1 MKNNS
6 KSKLY
11 TDDHP
16 ELSTKGTGFKDEKN
30 ALNTIKIISSR
41 CLKYQFDVV
50 NTMYNRAKY
59 HQNQKPDMKKAMVI
73 FKLWLDKYKSKKEI
87 ENKYKDFLP
96 QDIIS
101 SYEQLADEYNINDK
115 YLDFLKVY
123 KNIKKPYKL
132 QYILVNNQE
141 DYYSFRINLIKSIL
155 QKIKQNN
162 NKLFY
167 TSGKNKGL
175 PTKNH
180 LLLILHAYS
189 PVKLSMNKNE

>member
-11 TDDHP
+11 ADDHP
-16 ELSTKGTGFKDEKN
+16 ELSTKGTGFKDEN
-30 ALNTIKIISSR
+30 TALDTIKIIYSR

-59 HQNQKPDMKKAMVI
+59 HPNQTPDMRKAMVV
-73 FKLWLDKYKSKKEI
+73 FKLWLDKYGKKKDI
-87 ENKYKDFLP
+87 ENKYKDFLSL
-96 QDIIS
+96 DVIA
-101 SYEQLADEYNINDK
+101 SYEKLADDYNINDK
-115 YLDFLKVY
+115 YKDFLKVY
-123 KNIKKPYKL
+123 KKIKKPYKL
-132 QYILVNNQE
+132 QYILANNKE
-141 DYYSFRINLIKSIL
+141 DYYSYRINLIKSIL

-167 TSGKNKGL
+167 TSGKNAGL

-180 LLLILHAYS
+180 LILILHAYS
-189 PVKLSMNKNE
+189 PVNLVKK

>member
-1 MKNNS
+1 MENNS

-16 ELSTKGTGFKDEKN
+16 ELSTKGTGFKNEN
-30 ALNTIKIISSR
+30 IALHTIKIISKR

-59 HQNQKPDMKKAMVI
+59 HPNQTPDMKKAMVI
-73 FKLWLDKYKSKKEI
+73 FKLWLHKYKSKKDI

-96 QDIIS
+96 LEVISLYEKLVDI
-101 SYEQLADEYNINDK
+101 YNINDK
-115 YLDFLKVY
+115 CKDFLKVY
-123 KNIKKPYKL
+123 KKIKKPYKL
-132 QYILVNNQE
+132 QYILANNEE
-141 DYYSFRINLIKSIL
+141 DFYSLRINLIKSIL

-167 TSGKNKGL
+167 TSGKNAGL

-189 PVKLSMNKNE
+189 PIKLVKNN

>member
-11 TDDHP
+11 ADDHP
-16 ELSTKGTGFKDEKN
+16 ELSTKGTGFKDEN
-30 ALNTIKIISSR
+30 TALNTIKIISSR
-41 CLKYQFDVV
+41 CLKYQFDVI

-59 HQNQKPDMKKAMVI
+59 HPNQTPDMVKAMVI
-73 FKLWLDKYKSKKEI
+73 FKKWLDKYKSKKEI
-87 ENKYKDFLP
+87 ENKYKYFLP
-96 QDIIS
+96 LDVIR
-101 SYEQLADEYNINDK
+101 SYEKFTNEYSINDK
-115 YLDFLKVY
+115 YKIFLKKY
-123 KNIKKPYKL
+123 KKIKKSYKL

-141 DYYSFRINLIKSIL
+141 DYYSYRINLIKYIL
-155 QKIKQNN
+155 LKIKKNN
-162 NKLFY
+162 NKLFF

-189 PVKLSMNKNE
+189 PVKLIMNNNE

>member
-11 TDDHP
+11 ADDHP
-16 ELSTKGTGFKDEKN
+16 EFSTKGTGFKDEKI

-41 CLKYQFDVV
+41 SLKYQFDVV

-59 HQNQKPDMKKAMVI
+59 HPNQTPDMLKAMIV
-73 FKLWLDKYKSKKEI
+73 FKHWLDKYGKKKEV
-87 ENKYKDFLP
+87 ENKYKDFLSL
-96 QDIIS
+96 DVIA
-101 SYEQLADEYNINDK
+101 SYEKLADEYNINDK
-115 YLDFLKVY
+115 YKDFIKVY
-123 KNIKKPYKL
+123 KKIKKPYKL
-132 QYILVNNQE
+132 QYILANDKE
-141 DYYSFRINLIKSIL
+141 DFYSYRSNLIKSIL

-167 TSGKNKGL
+167 TSGKNAGL

-180 LLLILHAYS
+180 LILILHAYS
-189 PVKLSMNKNE
+189 PVELVKK

>member
-16 ELSTKGTGFKDEKN
+16 ELSTKGTGFKDEN
-30 ALNTIKIISSR
+30 TALNTIKIISSR
-41 CLKYQFDVV
+41 CLKYQFDVI

-59 HQNQKPDMKKAMVI
+59 HPNQTPDMRKAMVV
-73 FKLWLDKYKSKKEI
+73 FKHWLDKYSKKKDI
-87 ENKYKDFLP
+87 ENKYKDFLSL
-96 QDIIS
+96 DVIA
-101 SYEQLADEYNINDK
+101 SYEKISDEYNINDK
-115 YLDFLKVY
+115 YKYFLKVY
-123 KNIKKPYKL
+123 KKIKKPYKL

-141 DYYSFRINLIKSIL
+141 DYYSYRINLIKSIL

-167 TSGKNKGL
+167 TSGKNSGL

-180 LLLILHAYS
+180 IILILHAYS
-189 PVKLSMNKNE
+189 PVKLIRNNN